1 MLRLEDI
8 SLRLGDFRLREIS
21 LNVRPGNYLALLGP
35 TGTGKTVL
43 LETIAGIHKP
53 GSGRIYINGRDI
65 TCLAPEKR
73 HLGIVYQ
80 DYALFPHLTVF
91 QNIAFGL
98 RLKGTSGREIRQA
111 VEKMAGFLEIG
122 HLLKRSPN
130 RLSGGERQRVA
141 LARALVIEPYVL
153 LLDEPLSALD
163 RSTRDRIQN
172 ELKRIHIELGVTIIH
187 ITHDLTEAFF
197 LADQLAVIENGK
209 LLQEG
214 SPEDVCR
221 HPRDR
226 SVAELV
232 GIENLIEATVEN
244 TRVRTMMG
252 DLDLRQL
259 SANRDDPP
267 ERIFLTLPGWSIEI
281 FPTGKPQD
289 YIWLGNLDIT
299 GIHAMNSSGVVEVTL
314 THDAGKSLKTY
325 LSRREAETLA
335 ASLGIGMA
343 VPVGL
348 LGRGISWVPQKIQ
361 ENTREKD

>member
-21 LNVRPGNYLALLGP
+21 LHVKPGTYLALLGP

-53 GSGRIYINGRDI
+53 GSGHIYIKDQDI
-65 TCLAPEKR
+65 TSLAPEKR

-91 QNIAFGL
+91 RNIAFGL
-98 RLKGTSGREIRQA
+98 RLKGTPGREIRQA
-111 VEKMAGFLEIG
+111 VEKMASFLEIG
-122 HLLKRSPN
+122 HLLKRLPT

-163 RSTRDRIQN
+163 HGTRSRIQN
-172 ELKRIHIELGVTIIH
+172 ELKRVHVELGVTIIH

-197 LADQLAVIENGK
+197 LADKLAVIENGR

-214 SPEDVCR
+214 SPEDVCNR
-221 HPRDR
+221 PKDR

-244 TRVRTMMG
+244 VRLRTVMG
-252 DLDLRQL
+252 DMDLLQF
-259 SANRDDPP
+259 SAGRDDPP
-267 ERIFLTLPGWSIEI
+267 EKIFLTMPGWSIEM
-281 FPTGKPQD
+281 FPTGMPQD
-289 YIWLGNLDIT
+289 YIWKGNLGIS
-299 GIHAMNSSGVVEVTL
+299 GIHMLNGSGMVEVIL
-314 THDAGKSLKTY
+314 AHDTGKSLKTY
-325 LSRREAETLA
+325 LSRREAESLA
-335 ASLGIGMA
+335 TYLGIGMT
-343 VPVGL
+343 VPVGI
-348 LGRGISWVPQKIQ
+348 LGKGISWVPQKI
-361 ENTREKD
+361 